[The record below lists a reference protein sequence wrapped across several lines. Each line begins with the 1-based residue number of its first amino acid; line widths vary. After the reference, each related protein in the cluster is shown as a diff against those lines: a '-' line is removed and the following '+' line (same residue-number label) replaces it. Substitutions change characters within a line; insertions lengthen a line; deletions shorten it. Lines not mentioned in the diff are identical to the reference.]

1 MTEKKGLI
9 LLVAGGTG
17 GHVFPA
23 TALNT
28 ELKIRGWKTSFITDN
43 RGVKFTNLDNS
54 TEIYQ
59 LNSINPGRTIL
70 SKLKKILFLG
80 ITLVKAII
88 VIRRISPDLVIGFG
102 GSMTIPSIF
111 ASKIL
116 GYPSIVH
123 EQNAILGRANRV
135 LVKYVDQIATA
146 YPKVL
151 GIPSRYHAKIVLT
164 GNPVRSAI
172 TVVAQ
177 RKEINSNQILILGGS
192 QGAQIFSKIIPE
204 AVKLLPKKISEK
216 LVIYQQCRGED
227 IEEVKSK
234 YANTDVTPTL
244 ATFFSNIPELM
255 ATSCLIISRAGA
267 STIAELNVIGRP
279 AILVPYPAAM
289 DDHQS
294 ANARNM
300 SKSGAGWVIP
310 QEDFTPIALAERLTV
325 YLSSS
330 ALLKAASINSAKIGY
345 PDATQ
350 KLATVIE
357 KISASATRI
366 KL

>member
-1 MTEKKGLI
+1 M
-9 LLVAGGTG
+9 LVAGGTG

-28 ELKIRGWKTSFITDN
+28 ELQIRGWKTSFITDT
-43 RGVKFTNLDNS
+43 RGLKFTTLDND
-54 TEIYQ
+54 TEVYK
-59 LNSINPGRTIL
+59 LKSINPGSTIF
-70 SKLKKILFLG
+70 SRLKKILFFG
-80 ITLVKAII
+80 INLVKAVM
-88 VIRRISPDLVIGFG
+88 VIRRISPELVIGFG

-177 RKEINSNQILILGGS
+177 KKEINSNQILILGGS

-204 AVKLLPKKISEK
+204 AVKLLPKNISEK
-216 LVIYQQCRGED
+216 LEIYQQCRSED

-234 YANTDVTPTL
+234 YANTAVAPTL

-279 AILVPYPAAM
+279 AILVPYPTAM
-289 DDHQS
+289 DDHQT
-294 ANARNM
+294 ANARNIA
-300 SKSGAGWVIP
+300 KSGAGWVIP
-310 QEDFTPIALAERLTV
+310 QKDFTPIALAERLTIF
-325 YLSSS
+325 LSSP
-330 ALLKAASINSAKIGY
+330 ALLKAASINSAKTGY

-350 KLATVIE
+350 KLANVIE
-357 KISASATRI
+357 EMSASATRI

>member
-23 TALNT
+23 AALST
-28 ELKIRGWKTSFITDN
+28 ELQIRGWKTSFITDT
-43 RGVKFTNLDNS
+43 RGLKFTTLDND
-54 TEIYQ
+54 TEVYK
-59 LNSINPGRTIL
+59 LKSVNPGSTIF
-70 SKLKKILFLG
+70 SKLKKILFFG
-80 ITLVKAII
+80 ITLVKAVM
-88 VIRRISPDLVIGFG
+88 VIRRISPELVIGFG

-177 RKEINSNQILILGGS
+177 KKEINSNQILILGGS

-204 AVKLLPKKISEK
+204 AVKLLPKNISEK
-216 LVIYQQCRGED
+216 LEIYQQCRSED

-234 YANTDVTPTL
+234 YANTAVAPTL

-279 AILVPYPAAM
+279 AILVPYPTAM
-289 DDHQS
+289 DDHQT
-294 ANARNM
+294 ANARNIA
-300 SKSGAGWVIP
+300 KSGAGWVIP
-310 QEDFTPIALAERLTV
+310 QKDFTPIALAERLTIF
-325 YLSSS
+325 LSSP
-330 ALLKAASINSAKIGY
+330 ALLKAASINSAKTGY

-350 KLATVIE
+350 KLANVIE
-357 KISASATRI
+357 EMSASATRI

>member
-28 ELKIRGWKTSFITDN
+28 ELKIRGWKTGFISDT
-43 RGVKFTNLDNS
+43 RGLKFTNLDND
-54 TEIYQ
+54 TEVYQ
-59 LNSINPGRTIL
+59 FKSACPGKIIF
-70 SKLKKILFLG
+70 SKLKKILFFG
-80 ITLVKAII
+80 ITLVKA
-88 VIRRISPDLVIGFG
+88 VILMRRISPELVIGFG
-102 GSMTIPSIF
+102 GSMTMPSIF

-116 GYPSIVH
+116 GYRSIVH

-151 GIPSRYHAKIVLT
+151 GIPPRYSGKIVLT

-177 RKEINSNQILILGGS
+177 KKEINFNQILILGGS
-192 QGAQIFSKIIPE
+192 QGAQIFSKVIPE
-204 AVKLLPKKISEK
+204 AIKLLPKNISKK
-216 LVIYQQCRGED
+216 LVVYQQCRGED

-234 YANTDVTPTL
+234 YADTVVASNL

-279 AILVPYPAAM
+279 AILVPYPTAM
-289 DDHQS
+289 DDHQT
-294 ANARNM
+294 ANARTIA
-300 SKSGAGWVIP
+300 KSGAGWVIP
-310 QEDFTPIALAERLTV
+310 QKDFTPIALAERLTV
-325 YLSSS
+325 YLSTPT
-330 ALLKAASINSAKIGY
+330 LLRAASINSAKIGD

-350 KLATVIE
+350 KLANVIE
-357 KISASATRI
+357 NMSASATRT